1 MRRRLLSMNNYQNT
15 VKQDECALTTEII
28 GRRIAYPFALLALRI
43 GLSANAVTVI
53 AGLSWMA
60 SLPLAVWA
68 GAVLGGGSKTLGLVL
83 WFACGFLWN
92 AGYILD
98 MADGSLARMTG
109 TASRRGFYLDYVFH
123 LLFKPAFLASVG
135 TGLYLSHAGGF
146 GWLLLAI
153 LSIPANWSATAG
165 AVEHVLCETFG
176 KRTLPDLPVDSQA
189 FRKLWLG
196 VTDMNSRGS
205 EKASAPLRLL
215 KTLAA
220 EVFSYYG
227 QFSFFS
233 FTVLLDLIL
242 AQFFAVVMP
251 VTSACFI
258 LVASVLVLRIPFRV
272 IREYGRIA
280 ASDR

>member
-1 MRRRLLSMNNYQNT
+1 MGTSRYQET
-15 VKQDECALTTEII
+15 VKPDECALTTEII
-28 GRRIAYPFALLALRI
+28 GRRIAYPFAVLAKKI
-43 GLSANAVTVI
+43 GLSANTVTVI

-60 SLPLAVWA
+60 SLPLAILA
-68 GAVLGGGSKTLGLVL
+68 GAVSGGGSRALGLLL

-135 TGLYLSHAGGF
+135 LGLFLSHAGGF
-146 GWLLLAI
+146 IWLLLAV
-153 LSIPANWSATAG
+153 LSIPANWSATAS
-165 AVEHVLCETFG
+165 AVEHVLCEEFG
-176 KRTLPDLPVDSQA
+176 KGKLAPDTSDPAA

-196 VTDMNSRGS
+196 VTDMNKEGQ
-205 EKASAPLRLL
+205 EKASSL
-215 KTLAA
+215 KRFIKTMAA
-220 EVFSYYG
+220 EIFSYYG

-233 FTVLLDLIL
+233 LAVLVDGIL
-242 AQFFAVVMP
+242 ACFSNVVLP
-251 VTSACFI
+251 VTSICF
-258 LVASVLVLRIPFRV
+258 VLVTTVLALRIPFRV
-272 IREYGRIA
+272 LREYRRIA